1 MHGIAEADIRCADTL
16 YDPQHID
23 NEGLM
28 SFDRVVANPPFSLSW
43 NPHAGFEEE
52 LGRFQYGIPRAT
64 VLILHLFRHMIASLN
79 SEGKMVLH
87 ALGALFREGEKI
99 FSKDIISD
107 DLIESIIEL
116 PSSLFYN
123 TNIATC
129 ILIINKRKHKERE
142 NKILFIG
149 AEQEYEKSKFR
160 NKLRESDINKI
171 VENI

>member
-52 LGRFQYGIPRAT
+52 LGRFQYGIPPRYSADFAF
-64 VLILHLFRHMIASLN
+64 IQHMIASLN
-79 SEGKMVLH
+79 SEGKMGVVMP
-87 ALGALFREGEKI
+87 LGALFREGGKNI
-99 FSKDIISD
+99 RKDIISD

-129 ILIINKRKHKERE
+129 ILIINKRKHKRKRE
-142 NKILFIG
+142 
-149 AEQEYEKSKFR
+149 
-160 NKLRESDINKI
+160 
-171 VENI
+171 